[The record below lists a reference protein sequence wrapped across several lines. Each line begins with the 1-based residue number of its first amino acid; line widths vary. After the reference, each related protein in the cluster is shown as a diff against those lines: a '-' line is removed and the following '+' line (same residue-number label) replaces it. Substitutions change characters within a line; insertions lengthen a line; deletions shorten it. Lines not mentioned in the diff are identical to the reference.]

1 MQTAVPMLLSF
12 WLRFKRSDFHQ
23 SIPCPIDRYHSWSQ
37 HPHFMAFPSQAFC
50 SLSSPPCFSDH
61 HLVSSFCYCTVFPR
75 WLLLSLAGI
84 CSSPETKTRSALGEY
99 MYFSFPCAHI
109 SQLHVGIYF
118 LSPVLPQHPQRTV
131 SSVII
136 LTPFCLWGME

>member
-1 MQTAVPMLLSF
+1 
-12 WLRFKRSDFHQ
+12 
-23 SIPCPIDRYHSWSQ
+23 
-37 HPHFMAFPSQAFC
+37 MAFPSQAFC
-50 SLSSPPCFSDH
+50 SLSSPLCFSDH

-75 WLLLSLAGI
+75 WILMSLAGL
-84 CSSPETKTRSALGEY
+84 CSSPETKTRPALGEY

-118 LSPVLPQHPQRTV
+118 LSPLLPQHPQRSV

-136 LTPFCLWGME
+136 LTTFLFVGDGINQSRRESADPKQGQVLFQKIKTDV